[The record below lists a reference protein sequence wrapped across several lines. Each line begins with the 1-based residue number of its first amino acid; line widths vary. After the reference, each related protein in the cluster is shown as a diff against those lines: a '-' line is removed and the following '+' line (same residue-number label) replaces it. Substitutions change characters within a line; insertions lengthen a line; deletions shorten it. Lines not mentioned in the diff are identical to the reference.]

1 MKKSFLISLFIGALY
16 LQCGFL
22 TSSEQAIVEVHG
34 LEGLR
39 YSEVLDILNTESSVR
54 LSQVDLRSWHNTLE
68 KHPRISKVSI
78 KKQSGI
84 LQIHIE
90 EKKIEWLVQSS
101 GKLYEL
107 DSNLKIIS
115 IDDVRSKWIPI
126 LSGVF
131 KTNKDEIQGSSF
143 LALIQQVNNLF
154 ALFPEL
160 KERISEVHLSKD
172 GNIYIYLH
180 YPSRMVI
187 EMGVYLSNLQSKK
200 LYSSIAYLENSN
212 SKAQFMDLSGEDA
225 FFY

>member
-1 MKKSFLISLFIGALY
+1 VKKSFLISLFFGVIF

-39 YSEVLDILNTESSVR
+39 YSEVLDILNIESSVR
-54 LSQVDLRSWHNTLE
+54 LGQVDLSSWHNALE
-68 KHPRISKVSI
+68 KHPRVSKVSI
-78 KKQSGI
+78 KKQAGI
-84 LQIHIE
+84 LKIYIE

-115 IDDVRSKWIPI
+115 IDDVRSKWLPI

-180 YPSRMVI
+180 HPSRMVV
-187 EMGVYLSNLQSKK
+187 EMGVYLSTLQSKK